1 MIKILGWVMLG
12 VIVVVAGF
20 LYRYESLDPCEW
32 LTQDLTAHAGLQPVT
47 GLGEAAGLVMENVS
61 SGGPIRVLKTR
72 KKIKSACLLIHGYT
86 EAIELIVLSL
96 SLSFDTLPR

>member
-20 LYRYESLDPCEW
+20 LYLYESLDPCEW

-47 GLGEAAGLVMENVS
+47 GLGEAAGLVME
-61 SGGPIRVLKTR
+61 T
-72 KKIKSACLLIHGYT
+72 T
-86 EAIELIVLSL
+86 ECIQRWANLRIE
-96 SLSFDTLPR
+96 DAEKN